1 MIIETYPHISVS
13 QWSAFDLHPEAQEN
27 NLVPS
32 LEVIKQDTIARFPTS
47 FSVCITNPPYLA
59 KNSASRKKL
68 QVDFE
73 GFQDL
78 FEVSLSRMLD
88 CCKWVAAIVPESFIT
103 RPILR
108 SRLYSIISLTQTM
121 FDDTEFPVCLAL
133 FNPEPTKTYNL
144 WQNETYLG
152 EHRTLKDALDK
163 LLLIPKSRLFRFN
176 DANGSLGLY
185 AVDMTKGP
193 SIRFVEGSVI
203 PGSEIKHTSRAITRI
218 GSRLFIDVD
227 LNQVINL
234 CNANLSTYRERTKDV
249 FLTSFKGLREDGRY
263 RRRLDWETAQRI
275 ITTSLVEYNP
285 SIRDLIISDSK
296 LELWQL

>member
-1 MIIETYPHISVS
+1 MKSGSTREDKVLYGQFYTRVNPFALQPFREWIQAIPDIKNQRFVEPFSGSNSIVQMIIETYPHISVS

-144 WQNETYLG
+144 WQNETYLDSMT
-152 EHRTLKDALDK
+152 RTDHSA
-163 LLLIPKSRLFRFN
+163 
-176 DANGSLGLY
+176 Y
-185 AVDMTKGP
+185 M
-193 SIRFVEGSVI
+193 
-203 PGSEIKHTSRAITRI
+203 
-218 GSRLFIDVD
+218 
-227 LNQVINL
+227 Q
-234 CNANLSTYRERTKDV
+234 
-249 FLTSFKGLREDGRY
+249 LT
-263 RRRLDWETAQRI
+263 
-275 ITTSLVEYNP
+275 
-285 SIRDLIISDSK
+285 
-296 LELWQL
+296 